1 MLQDSERIAGL
12 LAKASD
18 IRLDEEAAEQFDPR
32 AAIIRCVDMLENHFD
47 HTHCGFGRSPK
58 FPQCVNANFLLALH
72 MSKGDLKA
80 LNLVEKQLLA
90 MARGGIHDHL
100 AGGFH
105 RYSVD
110 AEWHVPHFE
119 KMLYDQ
125 AQLLCLYSL
134 ATRVTLDPENSATFR
149 EVAESI
155 AGKRRSITRL
165 A

>member
-1 MLQDSERIAGL
+1 MLQDSERITGL
-12 LAKASD
+12 LARAAD
-18 IRLDEEAAEQFDPR
+18 IRLDEEVAEQFNPADTI
-32 AAIIRCVDMLENHFD
+32 ARCLDMLESHFD
-47 HTHCGFGRSPK
+47 FTHCGFGRSPK
-58 FPQCVNANFLLALH
+58 FPQCVNANFLLTLH

-80 LNLVEKQLLA
+80 FNIVEKQLLA

-110 AEWHVPHFE
+110 SEWHVPHFE

-125 AQLLCLYSL
+125 AQLLCLYAL
-134 ATRVTLDPENSATFR
+134 ATRVTMDQENSAIFR

-155 AGKRRSITRL
+155 GGRL
-165 A
+165 IGDR